1 MLVFLNQKMS
11 RNIIHALIIQ
21 KYYTRY
27 INFRNTFK
35 GVQINSSHNGRVG
48 PYNQCAQPNTQDIDL
63 IS

>member
-1 MLVFLNQKMS
+1 MLVFLNQIKSDDERDAQMS

-35 GVQINSSHNGRVG
+35 GVQINSSR
-48 PYNQCAQPNTQDIDL
+48 
-63 IS
+63 

>member
-35 GVQINSSHNGRVG
+35 GVQINLKNKRVG

>member
-1 MLVFLNQKMS
+1 MS

-35 GVQINSSHNGRVG
+35 GVKNGRVG